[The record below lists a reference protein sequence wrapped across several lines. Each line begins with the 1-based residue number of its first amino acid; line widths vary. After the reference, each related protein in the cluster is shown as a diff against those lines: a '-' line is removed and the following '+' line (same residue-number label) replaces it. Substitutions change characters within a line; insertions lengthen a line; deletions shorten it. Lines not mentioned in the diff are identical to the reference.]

1 MEVKRGYLTQG
12 HSAGEWQSHT
22 FNPGLFDSKACSVLC
37 SLAVG
42 RLRCIHQLFSLA
54 ARPLGESSVNGP
66 LPMNGLDLRLYSR
79 ILGRI
84 EGTLGAAV
92 GIRSPAL

>member
-1 MEVKRGYLTQG
+1 MKRDYLTQG
-12 HSAGEWQSHT
+12 HRAGEWQSQT
-22 FNPGLFDSKACSVLC
+22 FNPRLFDSKACSVLC
-37 SLAVG
+37 SLAAG
-42 RLRCIHQLFSLA
+42 QLRCIHQLFSLA
-54 ARPLGESSVNGP
+54 ARPLREASVNWP

-92 GIRSPAL
+92 GIGSLAL